1 MQKHKSASITK
12 NTLFLYI
19 RMLFTLSTSLFTSRV
34 ILDSLGVEDYGIY
47 NVVGGFV
54 LMFNVF
60 CAGLSTTT
68 QRFLSYDLGKGD
80 ETELNET
87 FSACVHIFLV
97 MSLLIVLLAE
107 IGGIWFLENKLVIP
121 SNRMTA
127 AKYVFQFSLCTLVFS
142 LISVPYNALIIV
154 HEKMKAFAYISVLE
168 VAAKL
173 IIAYL
178 IYLCPVD
185 KLIVYAIL
193 LAIIQLF
200 IRIVYTKYCQRNFNE
215 SHISWHFNIKKI
227 KQIYSFAGWAMFG
240 GLASI
245 GFTQGLNILLNI
257 FFGPTV
263 NSARA
268 IAVQIQNAINSFV
281 LNFQT
286 AINPRIIK
294 AYAEEQ
300 KPYMF
305 QLVFAS
311 SKFSFILFYALSLPI
326 LLETHQNLT
335 LWLKSVPDNTETF
348 IRIIILTS
356 MVDAMANP
364 FMRTADATGKIKT
377 YQLTIGTLL
386 LSIVPV
392 SYLLLKCGMPP
403 YSVFIAHLGI
413 TIVAFMARL
422 YIVKTLVNYSIK
434 SYIKLVV
441 IKVCIVTSLSTIIP
455 FICLKLMEE
464 NVCRLIITTT
474 SSLIMVGITT
484 YIFALTQSEKTII
497 NQKLKRICLQ

>member
-1 MQKHKSASITK
+1 
-12 NTLFLYI
+12 
-19 RMLFTLSTSLFTSRV
+19 MLFTLSTSLFTSRV

-193 LAIIQLF
+193 
-200 IRIVYTKYCQRNFNE
+200 
-215 SHISWHFNIKKI
+215 
-227 KQIYSFAGWAMFG
+227 
-240 GLASI
+240 
-245 GFTQGLNILLNI
+245 
-257 FFGPTV
+257 
-263 NSARA
+263 
-268 IAVQIQNAINSFV
+268 
-281 LNFQT
+281 
-286 AINPRIIK
+286 
-294 AYAEEQ
+294 
-300 KPYMF
+300 
-305 QLVFAS
+305 
-311 SKFSFILFYALSLPI
+311 
-326 LLETHQNLT
+326 
-335 LWLKSVPDNTETF
+335 
-348 IRIIILTS
+348 
-356 MVDAMANP
+356 
-364 FMRTADATGKIKT
+364 
-377 YQLTIGTLL
+377 
-386 LSIVPV
+386 
-392 SYLLLKCGMPP
+392 
-403 YSVFIAHLGI
+403 
-413 TIVAFMARL
+413 
-422 YIVKTLVNYSIK
+422 
-434 SYIKLVV
+434 
-441 IKVCIVTSLSTIIP
+441 
-455 FICLKLMEE
+455 
-464 NVCRLIITTT
+464 
-474 SSLIMVGITT
+474 
-484 YIFALTQSEKTII
+484 
-497 NQKLKRICLQ
+497 